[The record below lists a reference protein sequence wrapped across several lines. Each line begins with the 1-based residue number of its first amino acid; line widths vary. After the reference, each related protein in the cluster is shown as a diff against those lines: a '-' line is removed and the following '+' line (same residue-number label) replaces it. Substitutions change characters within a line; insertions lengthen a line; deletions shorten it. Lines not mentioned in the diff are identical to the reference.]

1 MPQHSGLKQ
10 TLHCT
15 IDYLH
20 FSCCIHEA
28 IQTLQ
33 SSNLNAHWQ
42 KRIKFKARHSILL
55 FSPPTR
61 PLLEIRPVMWLP
73 RNLRLA
79 QCFSHHKK
87 KEKLAAFSAHPGHRP
102 HPRHSIMWNSVG
114 DFCNCCCMGI
124 IRQHLHSRLCLIRPP
139 EKSTVAFLLEPLY
152 YCSCFEWAVFC
163 FYVVDSLPVKTEARG
178 SSDLPYPV
186 KWMILSPVCQLLRAV
201 LTENSTQGQA
211 IVIMYLFQN
220 NVCIRI
226 KINNQQRLFQ
236 LLPH

>member
-1 MPQHSGLKQ
+1 MHIGRKG
-10 TLHCT
+10 
-15 IDYLH
+15 
-20 FSCCIHEA
+20 
-28 IQTLQ
+28 
-33 SSNLNAHWQ
+33 SSS
-42 KRIKFKARHSILL
+42 RHVTA
-55 FSPPTR
+55 FFFF
-61 PLLEIRPVMWLP
+61 PLLQGPFWRSVLSCDFQEISDLHSVS
-73 RNLRLA
+73 A
-79 QCFSHHKK
+79 TIKK
-87 KEKLAAFSAHPGHRP
+87 KEKLAAISAHPGHRP
-102 HPRHSIMWNSVG
+102 RPRQSIMWNSVG

-186 KWMILSPVCQLLRAV
+186 KWMILSPVCQLLGAV

-220 NVCIRI
+220 NFCIRI